1 MSNRKQHNQEAGY
14 VAERMNPH
22 VKGCKVVIYVAEK
35 QGMDVGEKYAV
46 VCDSHSTLVGDSS
59 LKAARLSMKA
69 PENFCDG
76 CRKIVDEQ
84 MEATIDQLQTQY
96 WYLTSEMSWADKQ
109 GHIADQEKLR
119 KERLHIV
126 DELLAA
132 GHTGSIDSKLDD
144 FYRW

>member
-1 MSNRKQHNQEAGY
+1 ME
-14 VAERMNPH
+14 
-22 VKGCKVVIYVAEK
+22 
-35 QGMDVGEKYAV
+35 
-46 VCDSHSTLVGDSS
+46 
-59 LKAARLSMKA
+59 
-69 PENFCDG
+69 CDG
-76 CRKIVDEQ
+76 DRLDRQDEWDREHPDVDDQ